1 MSGLDRV
8 RPRTPRMPAQAEVT
22 ATIRDVEG
30 KRALFS
36 RIEPEPVRG
45 AVTVECSRCQGSTSL
60 TPLQAMRAVLPSLYL
75 PIVRRDYPALMRCPA
90 CRQVG
95 WSRLSLRV

>member
-8 RPRTPRMPAQAEVT
+8 RPRTARLPAGSEAT
-22 ATIRDVEG
+22 GTIRDAEG

-45 AVTVECSRCQGSTSL
+45 AVTVACSRCQGSTSL
-60 TPLQAMRAVLPSLYL
+60 TPLQAMRAILPSLYL
-75 PIVRRDYPALMRCPA
+75 PILRRDYPALMRCPA
-90 CRQVG
+90 CHQIG
-95 WSRLSLRV
+95 WSRLSLHV

>member
-8 RPRTPRMPAQAEVT
+8 RPRTPDTPPRPEASM
-22 ATIRDVEG
+22 IRDAEG

-45 AVTVECSRCQGSTSL
+45 AITVTCSRCRGITSL
-60 TPLQAMRAVLPSLYL
+60 TPLQAIRAILPSLYL
-75 PIVRRDYPALMRCPA
+75 PLLRRDYPALMRCPA
-90 CRQVG
+90 CHQVG
-95 WSRLSLRV
+95 WSRLSLHV

>member
-8 RPRTPRMPAQAEVT
+8 RPRTPRLSAGAQAST
-22 ATIRDVEG
+22 SIRDAEG

-45 AVTVECSRCQGSTSL
+45 AITVACSRCQGTTSL
-60 TPLQAMRAVLPSLYL
+60 TPLQAVRAILPSLYL
-75 PIVRRDYPALMRCPA
+75 PVLRRDYPALMRCPA

-95 WSRLSLRV
+95 WSRLSLHV

>member
-1 MSGLDRV
+1 MSNLDRV
-8 RPRTPRMPAQAEVT
+8 RPRTPRSPGSTESPT
-22 ATIRDVEG
+22 TIRDAEG

-45 AVTVECSRCQGSTSL
+45 AITVACSRCQSTTSL
-60 TPLQAMRAVLPSLYL
+60 TPLQALRAIIPSLYL
-75 PIVRRDYPALMRCPA
+75 PLLRRDYPALMLCPA

-95 WSRLSLRV
+95 WTRLSLHV

>member
-8 RPRTPRMPAQAEVT
+8 RPRTARVPPGSEAST
-22 ATIRDVEG
+22 TIRDAEG

-45 AVTVECSRCQGSTSL
+45 AITVACSRCQGTTSL
-60 TPLQAMRAVLPSLYL
+60 TPVQAMRVLLPSLYL
-75 PIVRRDYPALMRCPA
+75 PILRRDYPALMRCPA
-90 CRQVG
+90 CHQVG
-95 WSRLSLRV
+95 WSRLSLHV